1 MKNLFKILLVVLSL
15 LGLPTNLLAQKSE
28 KEQLAQQFYEEKDYQ
43 KAADLYLELY
53 NETQA
58 QAYYVAYLK
67 TVKETGN
74 WKELEKFIRKQIK
87 KQPQQLSMLV
97 DLGSVLRAQQD
108 NEKALKSF
116 EEAIDKIGPDQS
128 QIMQLAQAFIALRE
142 YDFAL
147 KAYEK
152 GRKVL
157 DGMYPFHYEIAEVLL
172 SKNDFPGAIAS
183 YLNSIDMNEAYLQQV
198 QYIMQGLIGGEDNK
212 GPRQEEL
219 RKQLLKKIQSN
230 PDKLAFAELLI
241 WLFIQQKDYES
252 AFTQSKSLD
261 KRMNGNSGKLI
272 SLANICMSN
281 QEYDVA
287 LKCYEAEIAKGS
299 NNPYYSF
306 ARMEWVNVLNKK
318 ITNAPTYAAADL
330 INLEDSYKKA
340 LDELGRNAQTL
351 PLLRGLAHL
360 KAFYMNNTTEAFA
373 LLDEALNY
381 KNAPAALLAECKLEL
396 GDILL
401 FTGDLWECSL
411 LYSQVEKSFKH
422 EPIGQEA
429 KLKNARLSFYKGE
442 FEWAQA
448 QLDVLKAATSK
459 LIANDALELSLV
471 IIDNAPDSDFVPLSI
486 FSRGDLLAFR
496 NMDSLAEITFDSIS
510 TGYLNHPLADDVL
523 YRKYKLAM
531 KKSNY
536 VLAASYLQKIID
548 GFGTELLGDDA
559 RFYLAEL
566 NEFKLINKD
575 KAMELYQEVLTNNPG
590 SLYTVEARK
599 RYRKLR
605 GDSFN

>member
-1 MKNLFKILLVVLSL
+1 MKGLVQILLIALLCLTAANNLF
-15 LGLPTNLLAQKSE
+15 AQNKE
-28 KEQLAQQFYEEKDYQ
+28 KEQLAAQFFDEKDFQ
-43 KAADLYLELY
+43 KAADLYLELF
-53 NETQA
+53 NETPTPA
-58 QAYYVAYLK
+58 FYMAYVKAM
-67 TVKETGN
+67 KETGN
-74 WKELEKFIRKQIK
+74 WKELEKFVRKQIK
-87 KQPQQLSMLV
+87 RQPQQLNYWV
-97 DLGSVLRAQQD
+97 DLGWVQRMMQEND
-108 NEKALKSF
+108 KALKTF
-116 EEAIDKIGPDQS
+116 DDAIDKISPDQS
-128 QIMQLAQAFIALRE
+128 QILQLAQAFIMLRE
-142 YDFAL
+142 YDYAL
-147 KAYEK
+147 KTYER

-172 SKNDFPGAIAS
+172 AKNDFAGAVSA
-183 YLNSIDMNEAYLQQV
+183 YLSSIDMNEAYLQQV

-219 RKQLLKKIQSN
+219 RKQLLKKIQSS

-241 WLFIQQKDYES
+241 WLFIQQKDYDS

-261 KRMNGNSGKLI
+261 KRMNGTSGKLI
-272 SLANICMSN
+272 TLANICMSN
-281 QEYDVA
+281 LEYDIA

-299 NNPYYSF
+299 NNPYYSY

-318 ITNAPTYAAADL
+318 VTNAPSYSAADL
-330 INLEDSYKKA
+330 ISLEDSYKKA
-340 LDELGRNAQTL
+340 IDELGRNAQTL

-360 KAFYMNNTTEAFA
+360 KAFYMKDTQTAFA
-373 LLDEALNY
+373 LLEEALEY
-381 KNAPAALLAECKLEL
+381 KNASPSLLAECKLEL

-411 LYSQVEKSFKH
+411 LYSQVEKAFKH

-471 IIDNAPDSDFVPLSI
+471 IIDNAPDSDYVPLGI

-496 NMDSLAEITFDSIS
+496 NLDSLAEITFDSIS

-523 YRKYKLAM
+523 LRKYRLAM
-531 KKSNY
+531 KKANY
-536 VLAASYLQKIID
+536 ELAASYLQKIID
-548 GFGTELLGDDA
+548 GFGSELLGDDA

-566 NEFKLINKD
+566 NENKLNNKE
-575 KAMELYQEVLTNNPG
+575 KAMQLYQDVLTNNPG
-590 SLYTVEARK
+590 SLFTVEARK

-605 GDSFN
+605 GDSIN

>member
-1 MKNLFKILLVVLSL
+1 MKNALHILFSILFLFASGQTLF
-15 LGLPTNLLAQKSE
+15 AQNKE
-28 KEQLAQQFYEEKDYQ
+28 KEQLAAQFYEEKDYQ

-53 NETQA
+53 NETPSQSYY
-58 QAYYVAYLK
+58 QAYVKA
-67 TVKETGN
+67 VKETGN

-87 KQPQQLSMLV
+87 KQPQQLSFLV
-97 DLGSVLRAQQD
+97 DLGSALRAQQD
-108 NEKALKSF
+108 NEKALKTF
-116 EEAIDKIGPDQS
+116 DEAIDKIGPDQS
-128 QIMQLAQAFIALRE
+128 QILQLAQAFIVLRE
-142 YDFAL
+142 YDLAL
-147 KAYEK
+147 RTYERGK
-152 GRKVL
+152 KVL
-157 DGMYPFHYEIAEVLL
+157 DGIYPFHYEMAEVLL
-172 SKNDFPGAIAS
+172 SKNDFAGAVSA
-183 YLNSIDMNEAYLQQV
+183 YLSSIDMNEAYLQQV
-198 QYIMQGLIGGEDNK
+198 QYIMQGLIGGEENK
-212 GPRQEEL
+212 GARQEEL

-252 AFTQSKSLD
+252 AFSQSKALD
-261 KRMNGNSGKLI
+261 KRMNGTSGKLV

-287 LKCYEAEIAKGS
+287 LKCYEAEIAKGPD
-299 NNPYYSF
+299 NPYYSF

-318 ITNAPTYAAADL
+318 ITNAPSYSQSDL
-330 INLEDSYKKA
+330 MSLEDSYKKA

-360 KAFYMNNTTEAFA
+360 KAFFMNDTDAAFA

-381 KNAPAALLAECKLEL
+381 KNAAPLLLAECKLEL

-471 IIDNAPDSDFVPLSI
+471 IIDNAPDSDYVPLGI
-486 FSRGDLLAFR
+486 FSRGDLLSFR
-496 NMDSLAEITFDSIS
+496 NLDSLAEITFDSIS

-523 YRKYKLAM
+523 LRKYRLAM
-531 KKSNY
+531 KKANY

-548 GFGTELLGDDA
+548 GFGSELLGDDA

-566 NEFKLINKD
+566 NEIKLNNKD
-575 KAMELYQEVLTNNPG
+575 KAMELYQDVLTNNPG

-599 RYRKLR
+599 RYRRLR
-605 GDSFN
+605 GDSLN

>member
-1 MKNLFKILLVVLSL
+1 MFFFCLVAEQNLH
-15 LGLPTNLLAQKSE
+15 AQNRE
-28 KEQLAQQFYEEKDYQ
+28 KEQLAAQFFDEKEYQ

-53 NETQA
+53 NETPSTLYYT
-58 QAYYVAYLK
+58 AYVKA
-67 TVKETGN
+67 VKETGN
-74 WKELEKFIRKQIK
+74 FKELEKFVRKQIK
-87 KQPQQLSMLV
+87 RQPQQLSYWV
-97 DLGSVLRAQQD
+97 DLGSVQRLLQE

-116 EEAIDKIGPDQS
+116 EEAIDKISADQS
-128 QIMQLAQAFIALRE
+128 QILQLAQAFIVLRE
-142 YDFAL
+142 YDYAL
-147 KAYEK
+147 KTYER

-172 SKNDFPGAIAS
+172 AKNDFAGAVSS

-219 RKQLLKKIQSN
+219 RKQLLKKIQSS

-261 KRMNGNSGKLI
+261 KRMNGTSGKLI

-287 LKCYEAEIAKGS
+287 LKCYETEIAKGS

-318 ITNAPTYAAADL
+318 ITNAPSYSLADL
-330 INLEDSYKKA
+330 LSLEDSYKKA

-360 KAFYMNNTTEAFA
+360 KAFFLGDTEAAFV

-381 KNAPAALLAECKLEL
+381 KNANASQIAECKLEL
-396 GDILL
+396 GDLLL

-411 LYSQVEKSFKH
+411 LYSQVEKAFKH

-471 IIDNAPDSDFVPLSI
+471 IIDNAPDSDYVPLGI
-486 FSRGDLLAFR
+486 FSRADLLSYR
-496 NMDSLAEITFDSIS
+496 NLDSLAEITLDSIS

-523 YRKYKLAM
+523 FRKYKLAM
-531 KKSNY
+531 KKAKY
-536 VLAASYLQKIID
+536 EPAANYLQKIID
-548 GFGTELLGDDA
+548 GFGSELLGDDA
-559 RFYLAEL
+559 RFFLAEL
-566 NEFKLINKD
+566 YEIKLNNKE
-575 KAMELYQEVLTNNPG
+575 KAMQLYQDVLTNNPG